1 MYNKDLNTLNA
12 LIDSSISEA
21 YNNINNNLLSD
32 TRFFLN
38 HMEIIKHQR
47 DILENLYSYVSQLS
61 STPPQAH
68 IISAFIHKIGYSDF
82 DIETGNLL
90 LDEDV
95 YKRQLHKIHIY
106 FDLQLVFHY
115 NAFPF
120 YQHENHIPYLY
131 FLMLHQIQL
140 IHDL

>member
-68 IISAFIHKIGYSDF
+68 IISAFIHKIGYS
-82 DIETGNLL
+82 
-90 LDEDV
+90 V
-95 YKRQLHKIHIY
+95 
-106 FDLQLVFHY
+106 
-115 NAFPF
+115 
-120 YQHENHIPYLY
+120 
-131 FLMLHQIQL
+131 L
-140 IHDL
+140 I

>member
-68 IISAFIHKIGYSDF
+68 IISAFIHKIGYSD
-82 DIETGNLL
+82 
-90 LDEDV
+90 
-95 YKRQLHKIHIY
+95 R
-106 FDLQLVFHY
+106 
-115 NAFPF
+115 
-120 YQHENHIPYLY
+120 
-131 FLMLHQIQL
+131 
-140 IHDL
+140 

>member
-68 IISAFIHKIGYSDF
+68 IISAFILTTDTQYEKTGDKKIKKISYPTRKT
-82 DIETGNLL
+82 I
-90 LDEDV
+90 
-95 YKRQLHKIHIY
+95 RQLPSRHPLIAHVQKHKPS
-106 FDLQLVFHY
+106 FFVF
-115 NAFPF
+115 
-120 YQHENHIPYLY
+120 L
-131 FLMLHQIQL
+131 
-140 IHDL
+140 

>member
-90 LDEDV
+90 LDELN
-95 YKRQLHKIHIY
+95 R
-106 FDLQLVFHY
+106 
-115 NAFPF
+115 
-120 YQHENHIPYLY
+120 
-131 FLMLHQIQL
+131 LMLSMKNQPLPIDRVEFENRAIL
-140 IHDL
+140 FL